1 MIKRFTLTIVLL
13 FATMQTWAQ
22 DFVDFCWQYE
32 IISNANLTVRIVGR
46 TCNWQYD
53 EITIPSSVTHNGI
66 TFTVTEIGDY
76 ACFERYSDGSHYLYL
91 NRLYHATTIN
101 IPNTIVSIG
110 DSAFASGQNG
120 MSLLT
125 INIPSSVSFIGAHAF
140 DGCSNLTSINFN
152 SPTPPSFD
160 TGVFNGVPLYAFVH
174 VPCGATINYAN
185 NPQLNQFS
193 HFVEEGMYGTVNL
206 QQTTGGTITMTQ
218 EPTCSTPAIIEAIP
232 ATTYSFPAYNFVS
245 WSDGDTNNPRT
256 LYVTSDTV
264 ISAIFTPRQFY
275 HIAEVFDSTQGYAVG
290 DTAYYGDMASF
301 TAIPYHGYQFSVWKA
316 FNSSTNQWFSFSNE
330 NPYNRVMD
338 YSLRLRAEFTT
349 AQYSVTVHSDGG
361 GNVWVNGYQGDNT
374 GSANYM
380 SYINIHAAPHDGNR
394 FVMWSDSNQFAS
406 RSLLM
411 EGDTMLTAIFAP
423 IASLRDT
430 IYDTIYVHDTTVV
443 LHTDTLWLHDT
454 VIIHDTIYMNQEGID
469 GVESIDA
476 KVYSSQG
483 NIVVEDANSNTV
495 TLYDATGRILATK
508 QNHGTP
514 LRFDIP
520 ASGTYLIKI
529 GNYPI
534 RKVVVIR

>member
-1 MIKRFTLTIVLL
+1 MNKKHVFSVIVSFLM
-13 FATMQTWAQ
+13 MQNAIAN
-22 DFVDFCWQYE
+22 DFGVGNWIYD
-32 IISNANLTVRIVGR
+32 IISNTELTVRIVGMSSSMSG
-46 TCNWQYD
+46 TVD
-53 EITIPSSVTHNGI
+53 IPSSVTYNGV
-66 TFTVTEIGDY
+66 TFTVTEIGNK
-76 ACFERYSDGSHYLYL
+76 GSFYNPIYIHNSQSYLY
-91 NRLYHATTIN
+91 NATTIN
-101 IPNTIVSIG
+101 IPNTITSIG
-110 DSAFASGQNG
+110 DSAFACVTG
-120 MSLLT
+120 MALQT
-125 INIPSSVSFIGAHAF
+125 INFAGSVSFIGAHAF

-152 SPTPPSFD
+152 SSAPPSFGV
-160 TGVFNGVPLYAFVH
+160 GVFNGIPLYAFIH
-174 VPCGATINYAN
+174 VPCGATMNYSN

-193 HFVEEGMYGTVNL
+193 HFVEDGVYGAITL
-206 QQTTGGTITMTQ
+206 QQTVGGTIAITQ

-232 ATTYSFPAYNFVS
+232 ATTYSFPAYDFVS

-256 LYVTSDTV
+256 LYVTNDTL

-275 HIAEVFDSTQGYAVG
+275 NIAEVFDPTQGYAVG

-361 GNVWVNGYQGDNT
+361 GNVWVNEYQGNNT

-469 GVESIDA
+469 GVESINA

-508 QNHGTP
+508 QDYGTP
-514 LRFDIP
+514 LRFDIL
-520 ASGTYLIKI
+520 ASGTYMIKI
-529 GNYPI
+529 GNYPA
-534 RKVVVIR
+534 RKVVVIK